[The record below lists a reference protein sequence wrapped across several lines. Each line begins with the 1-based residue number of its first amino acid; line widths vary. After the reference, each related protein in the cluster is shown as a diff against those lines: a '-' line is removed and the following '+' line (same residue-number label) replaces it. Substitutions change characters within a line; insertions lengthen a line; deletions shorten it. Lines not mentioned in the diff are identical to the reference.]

1 MYLPFATDGS
11 EGSDLL
17 LSFEYSWFKGRD
29 FEGREE
35 EFEGSMDSLCNINF
49 FKRCSSSMRCL
60 KFMKVKKK
68 EGKGFSIFG
77 ISLSFHLF
85 MFDIKKTYG
94 STIWDKFTYEFSR
107 KIVLSSFYILSIVRS
122 TLELL
127 QDEESSF
134 EFFEII
140 KKYHSQTSSNNNSLS
155 YREDE
160 TMENRRVSG
169 QRIASRAF
177 SNGEHA
183 AISKVIVAR
192 FSYRH
197 RSAMTF
203 IATE

>member
-1 MYLPFATDGS
+1 MYLPFATDES

-85 MFDIKKTYG
+85 TFDIKKTYG
-94 STIWDKFTYEFSR
+94 STI
-107 KIVLSSFYILSIVRS
+107 
-122 TLELL
+122 
-127 QDEESSF
+127 
-134 EFFEII
+134 
-140 KKYHSQTSSNNNSLS
+140 
-155 YREDE
+155 
-160 TMENRRVSG
+160 
-169 QRIASRAF
+169 
-177 SNGEHA
+177 
-183 AISKVIVAR
+183 
-192 FSYRH
+192 
-197 RSAMTF
+197 
-203 IATE
+203 

>member
-85 MFDIKKTYG
+85 TFDIKKTVLQFETNLHT
-94 STIWDKFTYEFSR
+94 SFLVKSFSHLF
-107 KIVLSSFYILSIVRS
+107 IFSLLS
-122 TLELL
+122 
-127 QDEESSF
+127 D
-134 EFFEII
+134 
-140 KKYHSQTSSNNNSLS
+140 
-155 YREDE
+155 
-160 TMENRRVSG
+160 RR
-169 QRIASRAF
+169 
-177 SNGEHA
+177 
-183 AISKVIVAR
+183 
-192 FSYRH
+192 
-197 RSAMTF
+197 
-203 IATE
+203 